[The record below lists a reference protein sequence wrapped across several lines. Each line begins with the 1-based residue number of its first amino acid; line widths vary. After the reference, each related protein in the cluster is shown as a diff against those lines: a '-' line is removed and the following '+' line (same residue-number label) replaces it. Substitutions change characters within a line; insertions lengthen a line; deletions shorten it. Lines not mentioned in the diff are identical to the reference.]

1 MSFAGTKEVE
11 PKAWTEAK
19 RYRFQMQN
27 QGNHSDQSQQEQ
39 TARWTNHNSLQLH
52 VTRSKREENDMY
64 MVRLVLVL
72 LLIGWK
78 TGASLLSQS
87 QREAIAIT

>member
-19 RYRFQMQN
+19 RYRFQKQK

-39 TARWTNHNSLQLH
+39 TARWTNHSSLQLH
-52 VTRSKREENDMY
+52 VTRSKR
-64 MVRLVLVL
+64 
-72 LLIGWK
+72 
-78 TGASLLSQS
+78 
-87 QREAIAIT
+87 